1 VVVRTLQEGD
11 AAYAPAAPV
20 AQSFFVA
27 DALQHIYFEPVAN
40 QTTNTSVDLHAAT
53 TSGFLP
59 VIEVISGPSDVSAGF
74 PPKQALQ
81 AGATTGTVVL
91 RAHQVGGTLNGST
104 YAPAEDVM
112 MTLEVVS
119 PGSANAP
126 LTFAEWQV
134 SNSISGMMSEDS
146 DLDGAVDFEEY
157 VAGSD
162 PNNANKRPSYR
173 LERRED
179 EGGFIIELVVS
190 RLAAVRV
197 AIEANDALN
206 NESAWSELLPKI
218 VDVSPETP
226 QLRRLHLYVPKD
238 EDASQQFWRFDFNPY

>member
-1 VVVRTLQEGD
+1 
-11 AAYAPAAPV
+11 
-20 AQSFFVA
+20 
-27 DALQHIYFEPVAN
+27 
-40 QTTNTSVDLHAAT
+40 
-53 TSGFLP
+53 
-59 VIEVISGPSDVSAGF
+59 
-74 PPKQALQ
+74 
-81 AGATTGTVVL
+81 
-91 RAHQVGGTLNGST
+91 
-104 YAPAEDVM
+104 M